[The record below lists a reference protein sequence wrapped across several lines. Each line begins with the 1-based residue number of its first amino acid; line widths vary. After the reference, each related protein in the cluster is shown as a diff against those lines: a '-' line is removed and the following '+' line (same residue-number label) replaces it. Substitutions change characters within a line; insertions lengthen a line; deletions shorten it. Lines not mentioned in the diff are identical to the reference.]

1 MARYIGPKCR
11 LCRREGVKLFL
22 KGARCFTSKCAI
34 EVRNYPPGM
43 HAPKKISEYGEQLRE
58 KQKLRRM
65 YGLME
70 RQFRNYYRKA
80 SMKKGITGEL
90 LLQYLETR
98 LDSVV
103 YNLGFATSRDM
114 ARQLVRHGHI
124 TINDRKVDI
133 PSFIVK
139 EGSGISV
146 SSTGN
151 SKKLIEENLKLTEDR
166 QTPTWLKLDKK
177 ALKAEMVKQP
187 QRDEIQVPVNENV
200 IVELYSK

>member
-1 MARYIGPKCR
+1 MGRYIGPKCR
-11 LCRREGVKLFL
+11 LCRREGEKLFL

-65 YGLME
+65 YGIME
-70 RQFRNYYRKA
+70 RPFRNYFHKA
-80 SMKKGITGEL
+80 AMKKGVTGEL

-103 YNLGFATSRDM
+103 YNLGLASSRAL
-114 ARQLVRHGHI
+114 ARQIVRHGHV
-124 TINDRKVDI
+124 TVNGKKVNI
-133 PSFIVK
+133 PSFNVK
-139 EGSGISV
+139 V
-146 SSTGN
+146 GN
-151 SKKLIEENLKLTEDR
+151 VIGVRAKDKSRKILEENLKSTEDK
-166 QTPTWLKLDKK
+166 QVPSWLKFDKK
-177 ALKAEMVKQP
+177 ALQAEVVKIP
-187 QRDEIQVPVNENV
+187 ERSEIQVPVNENV